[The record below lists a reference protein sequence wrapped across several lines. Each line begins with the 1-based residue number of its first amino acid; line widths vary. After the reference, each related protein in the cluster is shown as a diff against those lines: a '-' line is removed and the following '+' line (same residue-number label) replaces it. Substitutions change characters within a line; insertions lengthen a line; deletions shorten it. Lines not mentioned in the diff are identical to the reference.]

1 MRDKI
6 VRFFRY
12 LVLRERSSYDMDTQ
26 VKTRIYE
33 DSMRYRTCG
42 RKTKQ
47 TRTEGTGAS
56 DE

>member
-12 LVLRERSSYDMDTQ
+12 LVLRERSSYDMDAR

-33 DSMRYRTCG
+33 DSRMSRTG
-42 RKTKQ
+42 SRKTEPTQ
-47 TRTEGTGAS
+47 TKGNGE
-56 DE
+56 

>member
-12 LVLRERSSYDMDTQ
+12 LVLRERSSYDMDAR
-26 VKTRIYE
+26 VKARIYE
-33 DSMRYRTCG
+33 DSMRYRTDE
-42 RKTKQ
+42 RKTEQ
-47 TRTEGTGAS
+47 ARTEGTGAS